1 MTDFRKK
8 QMRKECVERVQ
19 LSLGKKITPTEASDL
34 LAQVR
39 ARMAALRL
47 KDPVAWDAMS
57 KQARL
62 ERKQHWLRS
71 QRQMA
76 ESRPSAR

>member
-57 KQARL
+57 KQAMSL
-62 ERKQHWLRS
+62 YVCLLTVIVK
-71 QRQMA
+71 MM
-76 ESRPSAR
+76 